1 MNSNPFIR
9 FAKKLSILFSRERFA
24 NELDEEMA
32 FHREQVEKEL
42 VAEGMAPEAARYA
55 AMRQFGN
62 ATKLREQSHEVVSF
76 RAETVVQDLRFG
88 LRQWTKNPGLALTA
102 IVILALG
109 VGASVA
115 IFGFVDAALLE
126 PLPYAN
132 PGRLVSVNE
141 SDITSPRWPLSYLD
155 YLDWQRL
162 NKSFSSLDV
171 YSGTGYLLRTSS
183 SAEPVQAE
191 RVSGGFFQT
200 LGVQPM
206 LGRDFYPGE
215 NRPGGAN
222 VVLLSYGAWLHRF
235 GARREVVG
243 QSVDLD
249 HESYTIIGV
258 LPRTFAFAPS
268 GNAEFW
274 VPLNSFSTHEKMRT
288 FYNFWGIG
296 RLRDGVT
303 VRAALAE
310 MGAIAKQLQLQYG
323 ITGRNLSASVV
334 PLDEV
339 IVGEVRPILLTLLG
353 GAGLLLLIA
362 CVNVASLV
370 LVRSEGRRREIA
382 VRGALGATPMRLVRQ
397 FVTEGL
403 LLAGFGSLAGV
414 LVAIGLTNLLVRL
427 VPKDMAANMPFLA
440 GVALNAH
447 TGAVTGAVA
456 LMAALLLAAT
466 PTLRL
471 PFQRVRDG
479 LSEGERGAA
488 GRLWQRLGANMVMV
502 ELAVAVVLLSGAGLL
517 GQSFY
522 RLLHVPLGFD
532 PDHLATVQV
541 MAPSTVYESDEQTAG
556 LHQEIVRRVS
566 SLPGVESA
574 GLTSM
579 LPVQCN
585 CQIDGIQI
593 QGRPSHGERN
603 DVDERHISLGYL
615 PTLKARLLRGRLFSD
630 ADDASRPGVAVIN
643 QTLARK
649 FFPGEDPVGQRI
661 TNDEGGRPSVW
672 EIVGVVD
679 DVREGPLDV
688 DIWPVEYFPISQTQ
702 DHYFSLAVRTRLDSG
717 ALLPLLVS
725 TLHQLD
731 SNLGVSDEETMNE
744 KIGGTQTALLHR
756 SSAWLVGGFAA
767 VALVLGVVGLYG
779 VIAYSVSRRT
789 REIGVRMAL
798 GAQRS
803 SVYSL
808 VLRQAGWLTGTGL
821 VIGLIC
827 SVGASLLIRNL
838 LFGVHAWDAATLGGV
853 AVLLGLASMVASF
866 LPARRAASVNP
877 TDALRAE

>member
-1 MNSNPFIR
+1 MNPNPFIR
-9 FAKKLSILFSRERFA
+9 FVKKLSILFSRERFA
-24 NELDEEMA
+24 SELDEEMA
-32 FHREQVEKEL
+32 FHREQAEKEL

-55 AMRQFGN
+55 ATRQFGN

-76 RAETVVQDLRFG
+76 RGEMVVQDVRFG
-88 LRQWTKNPGLALTA
+88 LRQWRKNPGLGLTA

-109 VGASVA
+109 VGTSVA
-115 IFGFVDAALLE
+115 IFGFVDVALLE

-132 PGRLVSVNE
+132 PGRLMSVNE

-183 SAEPVQAE
+183 GAEPVQAE

-200 LGVQPM
+200 RGVQPM

-215 NRPGGAN
+215 KN

-249 HESYTIIGV
+249 HASYTIIGV
-258 LPRTFAFAPS
+258 LPRTFTFAPS

-296 RLRDGVT
+296 RLRESVT

-310 MGAIAKQLQLQYG
+310 MGAIEKQLQLQYG

-414 LVAIGLTNLLVRL
+414 LVAVGLMKLLVRL

-447 TGAVTGAVA
+447 TGTVTAAVA
-456 LMAALLLAAT
+456 IMAALRLAAT

-471 PFQRVRDG
+471 SFQRVRDG

-502 ELAVAVVLLSGAGLL
+502 ELAVAVVLLAGAGLL

-522 RLLHVPLGFD
+522 RLLHVRLGFD

-541 MAPSTVYESDEQTAG
+541 MAPGSTRVTNRRQGFSRKLCVASPACRALRRPVLPACSRCNATARSTG
-556 LHQEIVRRVS
+556 SRSREGRRTVNTMTWTS
-566 SLPGVESA
+566 AISARSICPRSRLGWCAGGFSAMLTMLPGPE
-574 GLTSM
+574 
-579 LPVQCN
+579 
-585 CQIDGIQI
+585 
-593 QGRPSHGERN
+593 
-603 DVDERHISLGYL
+603 
-615 PTLKARLLRGRLFSD
+615 
-630 ADDASRPGVAVIN
+630 
-643 QTLARK
+643 
-649 FFPGEDPVGQRI
+649 
-661 TNDEGGRPSVW
+661 
-672 EIVGVVD
+672 
-679 DVREGPLDV
+679 
-688 DIWPVEYFPISQTQ
+688 WP
-702 DHYFSLAVRTRLDSG
+702 
-717 ALLPLLVS
+717 
-725 TLHQLD
+725 
-731 SNLGVSDEETMNE
+731 
-744 KIGGTQTALLHR
+744 
-756 SSAWLVGGFAA
+756 
-767 VALVLGVVGLYG
+767 
-779 VIAYSVSRRT
+779 
-789 REIGVRMAL
+789 
-798 GAQRS
+798 
-803 SVYSL
+803 
-808 VLRQAGWLTGTGL
+808 
-821 VIGLIC
+821 
-827 SVGASLLIRNL
+827 
-838 LFGVHAWDAATLGGV
+838 
-853 AVLLGLASMVASF
+853 
-866 LPARRAASVNP
+866 
-877 TDALRAE
+877 